1 MVEKDLMALIY
12 KLPRNVWP
20 DELSTANY
28 QNVHAVLTRQEE
40 LEDLVAARGL
50 EPRTYGL

>member
-1 MVEKDLMALIY
+1 MALIY

-20 DELSTANY
+20 DELSTANH
-28 QNVHAVLTRQEE
+28 QNVHAGLNQAGGTRG
-40 LEDLVAARGL
+40 LVAARGL